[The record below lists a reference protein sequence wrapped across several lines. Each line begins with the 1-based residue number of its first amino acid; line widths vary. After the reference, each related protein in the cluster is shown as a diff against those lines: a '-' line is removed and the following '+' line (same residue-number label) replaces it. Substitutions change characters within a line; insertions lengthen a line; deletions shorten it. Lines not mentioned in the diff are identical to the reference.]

1 VAHRLA
7 KLALA
12 IGNKHIW
19 EEDYPP
25 PIHDCTCSYR
35 ASLGLSN
42 KNLSLDFFL
51 NSILNHTK
59 YSTEW
64 AYIYLIIIII
74 IIIIIKRMSLYIQA
88 NNTYM

>member
-42 KNLSLDFFL
+42 KNLSLDFFF
-51 NSILNHTK
+51 K
-59 YSTEW
+59 Q
-64 AYIYLIIIII
+64 YIKSHKIQY
-74 IIIIIKRMSLYIQA
+74 RMGLYIP
-88 NNTYM
+88 YYYYYYYYYY